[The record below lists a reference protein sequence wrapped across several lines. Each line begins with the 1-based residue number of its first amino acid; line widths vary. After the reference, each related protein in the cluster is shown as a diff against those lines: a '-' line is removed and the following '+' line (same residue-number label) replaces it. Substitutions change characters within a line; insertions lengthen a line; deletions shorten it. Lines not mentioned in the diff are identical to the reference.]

1 VNLMNEEF
9 QVLASKSVKYLADS
23 IIVAR
28 MCHWN
33 VRGNNY
39 FEGHLLFE
47 RIYND
52 LSELMDPHIEQ
63 LRACGFSPDFDL
75 FKGPGISM
83 DTYDSRTLVELCLDY
98 VMAANGAIGMFFR
111 FCTENDHDP
120 RLIGLSDHLGG
131 ESSALLVD
139 QYLLQAWLGY

>member
-1 VNLMNEEF
+1 MNEEF
-9 QVLASKSVKYLADS
+9 QVLASKSVKYLADA

-63 LRACGFSPDFDL
+63 LRACGFSPDFEL
-75 FKGPGISM
+75 FKGPGIVM
-83 DTYDSRTLVELCLDY
+83 DSYDSRTLVELCLDY

-139 QYLLQAWLGY
+139 QYLLQSWLGF

>member
-1 VNLMNEEF
+1 MNEEF
-9 QVLASKSVKYLADS
+9 AVLASKSVKYLNDA

-28 MCHWN
+28 MAHWN

-39 FEGHLLFE
+39 YEAHLLFE

-63 LRACGFSPDFDL
+63 LRAVGFNPDFNL
-75 FKGPGISM
+75 FQGPGISM
-83 DTYDSRTLVELCLDY
+83 ESYDSKSLVELVLDY

-111 FCTENDHDP
+111 FSNEHDHDP
-120 RLIGLSDHLGG
+120 RLIGISDHLGG
-131 ESSALLVD
+131 VASALLVD
-139 QYLLQAWLGY
+139 QYLLQSWLGY

>member
-1 VNLMNEEF
+1 MDEEF
-9 QVLASKSVKYLADS
+9 AVLASKSVKYLADA

-47 RIYND
+47 RVYND

-63 LRACGFSPDFDL
+63 LRACGFNPDFDL

-83 DTYDSRTLVELCLDY
+83 DSYDSRSLVELTLDY

-111 FCTENDHDP
+111 FCTEHDHDP